1 MNPLLTD
8 SRRQA
13 LRSASHWYAVLSGER
28 VSPQQEA
35 RWQQWYE
42 QDQDNQWAW
51 QQVENLRNQ
60 LGGVPGD
67 VASRA
72 LHDTRLTRRHVMKGL
87 LLLLGAGGGWQ
98 LWQSE
103 TGEGLR
109 ADYRTAKGTVS
120 RQQLEDG
127 SLLTLNTQSAADV
140 RFDAHQRTV
149 RLWYGEI
156 AITTAKDALQ
166 RPFRVLTRQGQLTAL
181 GTEFTVRQQD
191 NFTQLD
197 VQQHAVEV
205 LLASAPA
212 QKRIVNAGESLQ
224 FSASEFGAVKPLDDE
239 STSWTKDILSFSDK
253 RLHALRDAV
262 GASLVEAGAAVV
274 THPDCV
280 SSSMLWGLATAA
292 DLVVANTI
300 VEVRAVRALNGGP
313 VPVLWWLHDAFVG
326 YGYISHLIPR
336 QLESNVRVCAVGS
349 HATAAMQAHRPD
361 FAIGQLIYGLP
372 DYAQDPFEP
381 YDIGYAGGLPL
392 YVSVGAFE
400 MRKGQDIL
408 VEAIRLLPDEVR
420 AKAAF
425 LFVGKGADKRL
436 LAEVRQLA
444 EEYPR
449 NVFYVPRLTRGEI
462 KSLMDQCACTVCSS
476 RDDPMPTFITEGLIF
491 GKPGI
496 VSEHTG
502 TAGLITEGVDGFVY
516 RGDSPAALAEALAK
530 MIGHPGLAA
539 RMAPACRALYERY
552 YSKAAFA
559 ASLKAQVNALLEQCA
574 GPDGGL

>member
-1 MNPLLTD
+1 MNPSLTD

-109 ADYRTAKGTVS
+109 ADYRTAKGAVS

-156 AITTAKDALQ
+156 AITTAKDAQQ

-224 FSASEFGAVKPLDDE
+224 FSDKTLGEVIATLSRYRNGVLRCDPAV
-239 STSWTKDILSFSDK
+239 
-253 RLHALRDAV
+253 
-262 GASLVEAGAAVV
+262 
-274 THPDCV
+274 
-280 SSSMLWGLATAA
+280 
-292 DLVVANTI
+292 
-300 VEVRAVRALNGGP
+300 
-313 VPVLWWLHDAFVG
+313 
-326 YGYISHLIPR
+326 
-336 QLESNVRVCAVGS
+336 
-349 HATAAMQAHRPD
+349 
-361 FAIGQLIYGLP
+361 
-372 DYAQDPFEP
+372 
-381 YDIGYAGGLPL
+381 
-392 YVSVGAFE
+392 
-400 MRKGQDIL
+400 
-408 VEAIRLLPDEVR
+408 
-420 AKAAF
+420 
-425 LFVGKGADKRL
+425 
-436 LAEVRQLA
+436 
-444 EEYPR
+444 
-449 NVFYVPRLTRGEI
+449 
-462 KSLMDQCACTVCSS
+462 
-476 RDDPMPTFITEGLIF
+476 
-491 GKPGI
+491 
-496 VSEHTG
+496 
-502 TAGLITEGVDGFVY
+502 AGLRLSGTFPLKNTDAILNVIAQTLPVKIQSITRY
-516 RGDSPAALAEALAK
+516 WINISPL
-530 MIGHPGLAA
+530 
-539 RMAPACRALYERY
+539 
-552 YSKAAFA
+552 
-559 ASLKAQVNALLEQCA
+559 
-574 GPDGGL
+574 

>member
-1 MNPLLTD
+1 MNPSLTD

-60 LGGVPGD
+60 LGGVP
-67 VASRA
+67 
-72 LHDTRLTRRHVMKGL
+72 RRHVMKGL

-109 ADYRTAKGTVS
+109 ADYRTAKGAVS

-156 AITTAKDALQ
+156 AITTAKDAQQ

-239 STSWTKDILSFSDK
+239 STSWTKGILSFSDK
-253 RLHALRDAV
+253 PLGEVIATLSRYHNGVLRCDPAV
-262 GASLVEAGAAVV
+262 
-274 THPDCV
+274 
-280 SSSMLWGLATAA
+280 
-292 DLVVANTI
+292 
-300 VEVRAVRALNGGP
+300 
-313 VPVLWWLHDAFVG
+313 
-326 YGYISHLIPR
+326 
-336 QLESNVRVCAVGS
+336 
-349 HATAAMQAHRPD
+349 
-361 FAIGQLIYGLP
+361 
-372 DYAQDPFEP
+372 
-381 YDIGYAGGLPL
+381 
-392 YVSVGAFE
+392 
-400 MRKGQDIL
+400 
-408 VEAIRLLPDEVR
+408 
-420 AKAAF
+420 
-425 LFVGKGADKRL
+425 
-436 LAEVRQLA
+436 
-444 EEYPR
+444 
-449 NVFYVPRLTRGEI
+449 
-462 KSLMDQCACTVCSS
+462 
-476 RDDPMPTFITEGLIF
+476 
-491 GKPGI
+491 
-496 VSEHTG
+496 
-502 TAGLITEGVDGFVY
+502 AGLRLSGTFPLKNTDAILNVIAQTLPVKIQSITRY
-516 RGDSPAALAEALAK
+516 WINISPL
-530 MIGHPGLAA
+530 
-539 RMAPACRALYERY
+539 
-552 YSKAAFA
+552 
-559 ASLKAQVNALLEQCA
+559 
-574 GPDGGL
+574 

>member
-1 MNPLLTD
+1 MNPSLTD

-109 ADYRTAKGTVS
+109 ADYRT
-120 RQQLEDG
+120 
-127 SLLTLNTQSAADV
+127 
-140 RFDAHQRTV
+140 V

-156 AITTAKDALQ
+156 AITTAKDAQQ

-239 STSWTKDILSFSDK
+239 STSWTKGILSFSDK
-253 RLHALRDAV
+253 PLGEVIATLSRYRNGVLRCDPAV
-262 GASLVEAGAAVV
+262 
-274 THPDCV
+274 
-280 SSSMLWGLATAA
+280 
-292 DLVVANTI
+292 
-300 VEVRAVRALNGGP
+300 
-313 VPVLWWLHDAFVG
+313 
-326 YGYISHLIPR
+326 
-336 QLESNVRVCAVGS
+336 
-349 HATAAMQAHRPD
+349 
-361 FAIGQLIYGLP
+361 
-372 DYAQDPFEP
+372 
-381 YDIGYAGGLPL
+381 
-392 YVSVGAFE
+392 
-400 MRKGQDIL
+400 
-408 VEAIRLLPDEVR
+408 
-420 AKAAF
+420 
-425 LFVGKGADKRL
+425 
-436 LAEVRQLA
+436 
-444 EEYPR
+444 
-449 NVFYVPRLTRGEI
+449 
-462 KSLMDQCACTVCSS
+462 
-476 RDDPMPTFITEGLIF
+476 
-491 GKPGI
+491 
-496 VSEHTG
+496 
-502 TAGLITEGVDGFVY
+502 AGLRLSGTFPLKNTDAILNVIAQTLPVKIQSITRY
-516 RGDSPAALAEALAK
+516 WINISPL
-530 MIGHPGLAA
+530 
-539 RMAPACRALYERY
+539 
-552 YSKAAFA
+552 
-559 ASLKAQVNALLEQCA
+559 
-574 GPDGGL
+574 

>member
-1 MNPLLTD
+1 MNPSLTD

-109 ADYRTAKGTVS
+109 ADYRTPKGAVS

-140 RFDAHQRTV
+140 RFDAHQR
-149 RLWYGEI
+149 
-156 AITTAKDALQ
+156 
-166 RPFRVLTRQGQLTAL
+166 
-181 GTEFTVRQQD
+181 TVRQQD

-239 STSWTKDILSFSDK
+239 STSWTKGILSFSDK
-253 RLHALRDAV
+253 PLGEVIATLSRYRNGVLRCDPAV
-262 GASLVEAGAAVV
+262 
-274 THPDCV
+274 
-280 SSSMLWGLATAA
+280 
-292 DLVVANTI
+292 
-300 VEVRAVRALNGGP
+300 
-313 VPVLWWLHDAFVG
+313 
-326 YGYISHLIPR
+326 
-336 QLESNVRVCAVGS
+336 
-349 HATAAMQAHRPD
+349 
-361 FAIGQLIYGLP
+361 
-372 DYAQDPFEP
+372 
-381 YDIGYAGGLPL
+381 
-392 YVSVGAFE
+392 
-400 MRKGQDIL
+400 
-408 VEAIRLLPDEVR
+408 
-420 AKAAF
+420 
-425 LFVGKGADKRL
+425 
-436 LAEVRQLA
+436 
-444 EEYPR
+444 
-449 NVFYVPRLTRGEI
+449 
-462 KSLMDQCACTVCSS
+462 
-476 RDDPMPTFITEGLIF
+476 
-491 GKPGI
+491 
-496 VSEHTG
+496 
-502 TAGLITEGVDGFVY
+502 AGLRLSGTFPLKNTDAILNVIAQTLPVKIQSITRY
-516 RGDSPAALAEALAK
+516 WINISPL
-530 MIGHPGLAA
+530 
-539 RMAPACRALYERY
+539 
-552 YSKAAFA
+552 
-559 ASLKAQVNALLEQCA
+559 
-574 GPDGGL
+574 

>member
-1 MNPLLTD
+1 MNPSLTD

-109 ADYRTAKGTVS
+109 ADYRTAK
-120 RQQLEDG
+120 
-127 SLLTLNTQSAADV
+127 
-140 RFDAHQRTV
+140 DAQ
-149 RLWYGEI
+149 
-156 AITTAKDALQ
+156 Q

-239 STSWTKDILSFSDK
+239 STSWTKGILSFSDK
-253 RLHALRDAV
+253 PLGEVIATLSRYRNGVLRCDPAV
-262 GASLVEAGAAVV
+262 
-274 THPDCV
+274 
-280 SSSMLWGLATAA
+280 
-292 DLVVANTI
+292 
-300 VEVRAVRALNGGP
+300 
-313 VPVLWWLHDAFVG
+313 
-326 YGYISHLIPR
+326 
-336 QLESNVRVCAVGS
+336 
-349 HATAAMQAHRPD
+349 
-361 FAIGQLIYGLP
+361 
-372 DYAQDPFEP
+372 
-381 YDIGYAGGLPL
+381 
-392 YVSVGAFE
+392 
-400 MRKGQDIL
+400 
-408 VEAIRLLPDEVR
+408 
-420 AKAAF
+420 
-425 LFVGKGADKRL
+425 
-436 LAEVRQLA
+436 
-444 EEYPR
+444 
-449 NVFYVPRLTRGEI
+449 
-462 KSLMDQCACTVCSS
+462 
-476 RDDPMPTFITEGLIF
+476 
-491 GKPGI
+491 
-496 VSEHTG
+496 
-502 TAGLITEGVDGFVY
+502 AGLRLSGTFPLKNTDAILNVIAQTLPVKIQSITRY
-516 RGDSPAALAEALAK
+516 WINISPL
-530 MIGHPGLAA
+530 
-539 RMAPACRALYERY
+539 
-552 YSKAAFA
+552 
-559 ASLKAQVNALLEQCA
+559 
-574 GPDGGL
+574 

>member
-1 MNPLLTD
+1 MNPSLTD

-109 ADYRTAKGTVS
+109 ADYRTAKGAVS

-140 RFDAHQRTV
+140 RYDAHQRTV

-156 AITTAKDALQ
+156 AITTAKDAQQ

-239 STSWTKDILSFSDK
+239 STSWTKGILSFSDK
-253 RLHALRDAV
+253 PLDDESTSWTKGILSFSDKPLGEVIATLSRYRNGVLRCDPAV
-262 GASLVEAGAAVV
+262 
-274 THPDCV
+274 
-280 SSSMLWGLATAA
+280 
-292 DLVVANTI
+292 
-300 VEVRAVRALNGGP
+300 
-313 VPVLWWLHDAFVG
+313 
-326 YGYISHLIPR
+326 
-336 QLESNVRVCAVGS
+336 
-349 HATAAMQAHRPD
+349 
-361 FAIGQLIYGLP
+361 
-372 DYAQDPFEP
+372 
-381 YDIGYAGGLPL
+381 
-392 YVSVGAFE
+392 
-400 MRKGQDIL
+400 
-408 VEAIRLLPDEVR
+408 
-420 AKAAF
+420 
-425 LFVGKGADKRL
+425 
-436 LAEVRQLA
+436 
-444 EEYPR
+444 
-449 NVFYVPRLTRGEI
+449 
-462 KSLMDQCACTVCSS
+462 
-476 RDDPMPTFITEGLIF
+476 
-491 GKPGI
+491 
-496 VSEHTG
+496 
-502 TAGLITEGVDGFVY
+502 AGLRLSGTFPLKNTDAILNVIAQTLPVKIQSITRY
-516 RGDSPAALAEALAK
+516 WINISPL
-530 MIGHPGLAA
+530 
-539 RMAPACRALYERY
+539 
-552 YSKAAFA
+552 
-559 ASLKAQVNALLEQCA
+559 
-574 GPDGGL
+574 

>member
-103 TGEGLR
+103 TSEGLR

-120 RQQLEDG
+120 
-127 SLLTLNTQSAADV
+127 
-140 RFDAHQRTV
+140 
-149 RLWYGEI
+149 
-156 AITTAKDALQ
+156 
-166 RPFRVLTRQGQLTAL
+166 
-181 GTEFTVRQQD
+181 RQQD

-253 RLHALRDAV
+253 PLGEV
-262 GASLVEAGAAVV
+262 I
-274 THPDCV
+274 
-280 SSSMLWGLATAA
+280 AT
-292 DLVVANTI
+292 
-300 VEVRAVRALNGGP
+300 
-313 VPVLWWLHDAFVG
+313 
-326 YGYISHLIPR
+326 
-336 QLESNVRVCAVGS
+336 
-349 HATAAMQAHRPD
+349 
-361 FAIGQLIYGLP
+361 
-372 DYAQDPFEP
+372 
-381 YDIGYAGGLPL
+381 
-392 YVSVGAFE
+392 
-400 MRKGQDIL
+400 
-408 VEAIRLLPDEVR
+408 
-420 AKAAF
+420 
-425 LFVGKGADKRL
+425 
-436 LAEVRQLA
+436 
-444 EEYPR
+444 
-449 NVFYVPRLTRGEI
+449 LTRYRNGV
-462 KSLMDQCACTVCSS
+462 LRC
-476 RDDPMPTFITEGLIF
+476 DPA
-491 GKPGI
+491 
-496 VSEHTG
+496 V
-502 TAGLITEGVDGFVY
+502 AGLRLSGTFPLKNTDAILNVIAQTLPVKIQSITRY
-516 RGDSPAALAEALAK
+516 WINISPL
-530 MIGHPGLAA
+530 
-539 RMAPACRALYERY
+539 
-552 YSKAAFA
+552 
-559 ASLKAQVNALLEQCA
+559 
-574 GPDGGL
+574 